1 MKKNELDTR
10 WLQWFI
16 GFNDAEGNFQ
26 IYPKKNVLKSGV
38 ISNYRLG
45 FAYHLSLH
53 SRDMALI
60 ENIREILNNV
70 GVVYNY
76 QNKNDSRLA
85 VNGRQGLLYL
95 IDNVFEI
102 YPLLTTNQRNRYN
115 LLKTTAPPS
124 PPPYYAS
131 SRWGGGFNEWDYPF

>member
-1 MKKNELDTR
+1 
-10 WLQWFI
+10 
-16 GFNDAEGNFQ
+16 
-26 IYPKKNVLKSGV
+26 
-38 ISNYRLG
+38 
-45 FAYHLSLH
+45 
-53 SRDMALI
+53 MALI

-85 VNGRQGLLYL
+85 VNDRQGLLYL

-115 LLKTTAPPS
+115 LLKTTLMNGTTHFKTLEGYEEYKS
-124 PPPYYAS
+124 TFMLS
-131 SRWGGGFNEWDYPF
+131 NSVV